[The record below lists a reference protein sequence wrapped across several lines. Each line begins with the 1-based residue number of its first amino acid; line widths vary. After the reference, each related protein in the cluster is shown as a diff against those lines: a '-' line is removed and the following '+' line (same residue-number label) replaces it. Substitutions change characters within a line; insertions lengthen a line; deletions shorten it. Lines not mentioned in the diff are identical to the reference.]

1 MAEKRTRIAVLMD
14 FAFSQFQEETRSG
27 IGRYLVE
34 ADIDAVYFGL
44 GSMAP
49 NNPEDRARLG
59 FLEMIRPEEFDG
71 VIAVSTSF
79 VNSSNLDF
87 VRDRL
92 GALKGMPM
100 VSMGQS
106 ILGEDAVSS
115 DDGDGMR
122 RIMHHLIE
130 DHGYRDFAYISGPRA
145 NEDATARYEAFCA
158 ALAAAGIP
166 HREESVYE
174 GNFLPPSGES
184 AIAELFDRR
193 GLKPQAIVCAN
204 DLMAIGAWNAV
215 IQRGLSV
222 PFDVAI
228 TGYDDSQIYNTLSTQ
243 FTTVKQS
250 FADLGYQAAARLH
263 ARIRGDALAPFVP
276 LSTELRVRGSCG
288 CVDCASRSAPD
299 RHGANAVPQSGDA
312 RAQNGASSLGFAMK
326 ARIRDFIAAGCPPEE
341 KENLW
346 RAWLTDSGKSLEDR
360 ETAYCFERILQELR
374 DPADPSSGS
383 ALSESLLSDLY
394 SLLLEERGHKAFGQ
408 YWRENIFSIQ
418 LRVLVDRLQ
427 DTLVRSCSIMSHDSG
442 YREIADLCGVRE
454 FHLVRFADFGNMIRG
469 SSVVYTTGA
478 PDALADGVRTWQ
490 PGPGAWF
497 PPGCHSLV
505 ANMVSGGDE
514 RFGYILMGAD
524 APNASAYEFI
534 RIRFSVI
541 CKDLRKLTSIH
552 RLNEQLK
559 NEVAVREET
568 ELKLKEALS
577 MVEELSLADELT
589 GLRNRRGFFA
599 LAEQQIKYL
608 RRQSSGFFVLY
619 ADLDGLK
626 AINDEWGHNDGDLA
640 IRAAGEV
647 LQLALRESDI
657 VARLGGDEFT
667 ALVNK
672 ADPPHYTVIRD
683 RIFEGCEQKSRE
695 LARPWKLSMSLGHFH
710 GTEGCQLS
718 LTEMLEVADGELYRE
733 KQEKRAVRGR

>member
-1 MAEKRTRIAVLMD
+1 MAKKRIRIAVLMD
-14 FAFSQFQEETRSG
+14 FVFSQFQEEARQG
-27 IGRYLVE
+27 IDRYRAE

-44 GSMAP
+44 GSMVP
-49 NNPEDRARLG
+49 DNPEDRARLG
-59 FLEMIRPEEFDG
+59 FLEMIRPAEFDG
-71 VIAVSTSF
+71 VIVVSTSF

-92 GALKGMPM
+92 GALKCMPM

-106 ILGEDAVSS
+106 ILGEDAVSI

-122 RIMHHLIE
+122 RIMRHLIE
-130 DHGYRDFAYISGPRA
+130 DHGYRDFAYVSGPLA
-145 NEDATARYEAFCA
+145 NGDAAVRYKAFRA

-184 AIAELFDRR
+184 AVAELFDRR

-204 DLMAIGAWNAV
+204 DLMALGVWNAV
-215 IQRGLSV
+215 RERGLNV

-228 TGYDDSQIYNTLSTQ
+228 TGYDDSQVYDIISTQ

-250 FADLGYQAAARLH
+250 FADLGYQATGRLH
-263 ARIRGDALAPFVP
+263 ARIRGEASNPFVP
-276 LSTELRVRGSCG
+276 LSAELRVRGSCG
-288 CVDCASRSAPD
+288 CVDYASRATAD
-299 RHGANAVPQSGDA
+299 RACAGAHNGDST
-312 RAQNGASSLGFAMK
+312 RGAAMK
-326 ARIRDFIAAGCPPEE
+326 ARIGDFIAAGCPPEE
-341 KENLW
+341 KESLW
-346 RAWLTDSGKSLEDR
+346 RAWLADTGESLEHG
-360 ETAYCFERILQELR
+360 ENAWCFERVLQELR
-374 DPADPSSGS
+374 DRAHPADPDSHTDPAPGS
-383 ALSESLLSDLY
+383 AQRESLLSDLY
-394 SLLLEERGHKAFGQ
+394 ALLLEECGHKAFSE
-408 YWRENIFSIQ
+408 YWRENIFSIR

-427 DTLVRSCSIMSHDSG
+427 DTLVQSRSIMSHDAA
-442 YREIADLCGVRE
+442 YREIADLCGVGE
-454 FHLVRFADFGNMIRG
+454 FHLMRFADFRNMLRG
-469 SSVVYTTGA
+469 SSVVYSTGVPEA
-478 PDALADGVRTWQ
+478 SADVSRAWM
-490 PGPGAWF
+490 PGPGSWF
-497 PPGCHSLV
+497 PPGCRSLV

-524 APNASAYEFI
+524 APHASAYEFI
-534 RIRFSVI
+534 RIRFSII

-559 NEVAVREET
+559 SEVAVREET
-568 ELKLKEALS
+568 ELKLKEALA

-626 AINDEWGHNDGDLA
+626 AINDKWGHNDGDLA

-672 ADPPHYTVIRD
+672 ADPPHYAVIRD
-683 RIFEGCEQKSRE
+683 RIIEGCERKSRE

-733 KQEKRAVRGR
+733 KQAKRVAYRI